1 MKAVMQVTQQSNS
14 HIDNIIVQK
23 IQEINGA
30 KHFMAL
36 IYCLYIILAT
46 MRIAAK
52 YFSYQGLKNPAP
64 KLRNQPFFP

>member
-1 MKAVMQVTQQSNS
+1 MKAVMQVAQQSHS

-23 IQEINGA
+23 EQEINGA

-36 IYCLYIILAT
+36 IYCLHIILAT

-52 YFSYQGLKNPAP
+52 CFSLSRIKKPCP
-64 KLRNQPFFP
+64 VIV